1 MRYLLIATALLLL
14 LAVVPIDATAAG
26 PGQGIQIVNN
36 NYVNNNNYNGG
47 SNGYRGGGYDYGH
60 RSYRGYSSY
69 GRGFETHSQAV
80 ARIRA
85 AHSRYRT
92 NYHPRS
98 NYNSPPYYDR
108 RGW

>member
-14 LAVVPIDATAAG
+14 LAVVPTDAAAAG
-26 PGQGIQIVNN
+26 PSQGIQIVNN

-47 SNGYRGGGYDYGH
+47 SNGYRGRNYDRGYQ
-60 RSYRGYSSY
+60 SYRGYSSRS
-69 GRGFETHSQAV
+69 RGFETHSEAV

-98 NYNSPPYYDR
+98 YYNSPPYYER